1 MLPNMPPVQAEQQ
14 LVSVDPLYRWPD
26 EVWSTEEWQQWHA
39 ERRWDWQT
47 PPVSPE
53 TLLRRLM
60 MPEGTVAKK
69 VRFVDLVDSSV
80 ERASD
85 DPEGSVD
92 ETIIFNGHEDTSYE
106 DAVDNPAP
114 EYCDDEYGQDCK
126 SQ

>member
-1 MLPNMPPVQAEQQ
+1 
-14 LVSVDPLYRWPD
+14 
-26 EVWSTEEWQQWHA
+26 
-39 ERRWDWQT
+39 
-47 PPVSPE
+47 
-53 TLLRRLM
+53 
-60 MPEGTVAKK
+60 MPEGAVAKK
-69 VRFVDLVDSSV
+69 VRFVNPVDSSV

-92 ETIIFNGHEDTSYE
+92 ETVIFNGHEDTSYE